1 MDGNQHLGRG
11 DFRAS
16 RSWAPSYH
24 RSAAVFCPVFLCC
37 FFLARSAPAPKVG
50 GWRNPPSALIPPWC
64 CVQTAPEKV
73 TSAELYLA
81 AAVITHLNSHSVLA
95 EMILPPNDVFPL
107 LEQPQSSP
115 GCGYLSLRTYF
126 PSAKHRW
133 HCYQVLNQSI
143 TSKML
148 FHSSL
153 NLILATFAKLWYSS
167 VLVGLK
173 IFYLEMQG
181 NIGWN
186 PGPTSVAY
194 EHITLCCKGE
204 KSRCLMDHV
213 FIKVLAGL
221 GQLEVPAMW
230 NAHSGI
236 KLVIHCAPLFL
247 AWGMWAAQGHPM
259 VWQPGAR
266 RETRSQRA

>member
-1 MDGNQHLGRG
+1 MLQDAKISPLEAISSEICFRDYRASVQLPDILLCFEGMDGNQHLGRG

-126 PSAKHRW
+126 PSAKHR
-133 HCYQVLNQSI
+133 
-143 TSKML
+143 
-148 FHSSL
+148 
-153 NLILATFAKLWYSS
+153 
-167 VLVGLK
+167 
-173 IFYLEMQG
+173 
-181 NIGWN
+181 
-186 PGPTSVAY
+186 
-194 EHITLCCKGE
+194 
-204 KSRCLMDHV
+204 
-213 FIKVLAGL
+213 
-221 GQLEVPAMW
+221 
-230 NAHSGI
+230 
-236 KLVIHCAPLFL
+236 
-247 AWGMWAAQGHPM
+247 
-259 VWQPGAR
+259 
-266 RETRSQRA
+266 